1 MSTRKSGATMN
12 SQFETEMVVIA
23 GKPPRRV
30 NLLKSAPLGWS
41 PVFLLGIIALVD
53 RADGSV
59 LGAVSPLIKEEF
71 GVSEFGIGILL
82 SAPSLAAIALVALA
96 GQLADKANRKL
107 LLTAVIGTWAVL
119 SFASAAA
126 PTFFALLIARILLGM
141 ASPLGIPASASLV
154 GDLYTTKVRS
164 TAFTILRG
172 LEYFGL
178 PLGTV
183 LGAKIAEQYGWRA
196 SFLVLGVPALL
207 MALATFLLFREPRRG
222 LADEMTRLASEI
234 ESETQNMTPDA
245 LENGETGQAEGPRI
259 SGPREISLVNEAAS
273 VLDRSSEP
281 SIDITDSAP
290 IFTFKGIGKQ
300 FKEVLSI
307 RTLRLLII
315 AQMLLFIAFAGLFA
329 TAVTYFTRTTSLSL
343 ANAGAITGAIG
354 GAGLVLGAFLGAAI
368 GDALAKKKE
377 SYRITISALA
387 LGISVPCLFFFVLA
401 PEVPVKIGF
410 FFVINLCNIIALANL
425 GAATAD
431 VLPASRRGSGFA
443 VSQLLI
449 TLGSAFGAFFV
460 QGIVSQIVVSVL
472 GGETERSLRLGISIG
487 VGSLL
492 IPLLIGSLLLLK
504 ARSSY
509 DQDAA
514 AAIAESR
521 ASGSVIS

>member
-1 MSTRKSGATMN
+1 
-12 SQFETEMVVIA
+12 MVVLA

-53 RADGSV
+53 RADTSV
-59 LGAVSPLIKEEF
+59 LGSVAPLIKEEF
-71 GVSEFGIGILL
+71 GAPEILIGFLN
-82 SAPSLAAIALVALA
+82 SAPTLAAISLVVLA

-107 LLTAVIGTWAVL
+107 LLTVVIATWALL
-119 SFASAAA
+119 SFGSAAA

-141 ASPLGIPASASLV
+141 ATPLSIPASASLV

-164 TAFTILRG
+164 TAFTVLRG

-183 LGAKIAEQYGWRA
+183 LGAKIGEQYGWRA
-196 SFLVLGVPALL
+196 SFLVLGVPALF
-207 MALATFLLFREPRRG
+207 MALVTFLLLREPRRG

-234 ESETQNMTPDA
+234 ESETQNMTPNA
-245 LENGETGQAEGPRI
+245 LRNGETPQPESPRI
-259 SGPREISLVNEAAS
+259 SGPRNISVVNEAAS
-273 VLDRSSEP
+273 ILDRATEPAIEISE
-281 SIDITDSAP
+281 SAP
-290 IFTFKGIGKQ
+290 MLTFKGIGKQ

-307 RTLRLLII
+307 RTLRLIII
-315 AQMLLFIAFAGLFA
+315 AQMLLFVAFAGLFS
-329 TAVTYFTRTTSLSL
+329 TAVTYFTRTTTLSL
-343 ANAGAITGAIG
+343 ANAGAITGAVG
-354 GAGLVLGAFLGAAI
+354 GAGLVLGAILGAAL
-368 GDALAKKKE
+368 GDALAKKNR
-377 SYRITISALA
+377 SYRITLSALV

-401 PEVPVKIGF
+401 PTIPVKIGF

-460 QGIVSQIVVSVL
+460 QGIVSQIVVTIL

-492 IPLLIGSLLLLK
+492 LPLLIGSLLLLK

-509 DQDAA
+509 SQDAA

-521 ASGSVIS
+521 DSGSVLM

>member
-1 MSTRKSGATMN
+1 MQQAT
-12 SQFETEMVVIA
+12 S
-23 GKPPRRV
+23 
-30 NLLKSAPLGWS
+30 
-41 PVFLLGIIALVD
+41 
-53 RADGSV
+53 
-59 LGAVSPLIKEEF
+59 AVSKIREILDSHLSIEKRNRPIPLHVYEQIARS
-71 GVSEFGIGILL
+71 VSTMGFLIDMLNYQI
-82 SAPSLAAIALVALA
+82 AIARELFVFDSEA
-96 GQLADKANRKL
+96 GE
-107 LLTAVIGTWAVL
+107 
-119 SFASAAA
+119 
-126 PTFFALLIARILLGM
+126 
-141 ASPLGIPASASLV
+141 
-154 GDLYTTKVRS
+154 
-164 TAFTILRG
+164 FTYLNGRR
-172 LEYFGL
+172 
-178 PLGTV
+178 T
-183 LGAKIAEQYGWRA
+183 GAQK
-196 SFLVLGVPALL
+196 LVLHSVPRPSSDKIE
-207 MALATFLLFREPRRG
+207 ATVPL
-222 LADEMTRLASEI
+222 
-234 ESETQNMTPDA
+234 
-245 LENGETGQAEGPRI
+245 PRI
-259 SGPREISLVNEAAS
+259 RLVETNLPVQPVPHSNAVDPHLPVSMQGGEDDGAEILDIFLDEAAS

-329 TAVTYFTRTTSLSL
+329 TAVTYFTRTTPLSL

-460 QGIVSQIVVSVL
+460 QGIVSQIVVSAL
-472 GGETERSLRLGISIG
+472 GGETERTLRLGISIG

-514 AAIAESR
+514 AARAEAKDGFATPS
-521 ASGSVIS
+521 APIH